1 MYKPIMYYH
10 VDTSNRGDWAI
21 KKSIVEAIQKRLN
34 ISFAFLSVK
43 NDELTEERIL
53 KQLNTDCSALMIA
66 GSGLYTNYP
75 KSSNWYFPCKTELF
89 EKIKV
94 PIMLIGLG
102 CNQNLKGGI
111 LNSELKEETKQS
123 IKLINELSVIS
134 TVRDQKTYD
143 ILTGIGVTKHQLMLD
158 PANFLDV
165 KQRPKEKRVAIQIA
179 QHAPILG
186 RFDGTTEL
194 RNYNVETFAKIA
206 ESLISMKYEVVFI
219 AHDALE
225 NSLIV
230 DLQRLVPE
238 IKGLNT
244 DNLDTMLEEYARC
257 EFVVSLKMHSAIM
270 AFASETP
277 TIQVYYDQKSIEYLK
292 MIKCPELGICV
303 FDNYYE
309 QLKDKVDMMLN
320 DYLYYTEKIK
330 KTKQIE
336 QIKFDNCM
344 TEICEIIKNEN

>member
-21 KKSIVEAIQKRLN
+21 KKSIVEAIQKRIN
-34 ISFAFLSVK
+34 IPFAFMSVK
-43 NDELTEERIL
+43 NDELTEQRIL

-123 IKLINELSVIS
+123 IKLINELAVIS

-143 ILTGIGVTKHQLMLD
+143 ILTGIGVTNHRLMLD

-165 KQRPKEKRVAIQIA
+165 KQKPKEKRVAIQIA

-194 RNYNVETFAKIA
+194 RCRNIETFAKLA
-206 ESLISMKYEVVFI
+206 EHLISMKYEVIFI

-225 NSLIV
+225 HSLIV

-238 IKGLNT
+238 IKALNT
-244 DNLDTMLEEYARC
+244 DNLDIMLEEYARC
-257 EFVVSLKMHSAIM
+257 EFTISVKMHSAIM
-270 AFASETP
+270 SFASGTP
-277 TIQVYYDQKSIEYLK
+277 AIQVYYDQKSIEYLK
-292 MIKCPELGICV
+292 MIGLPELGISI
-303 FDNYYE
+303 FDNYYFD
-309 QLKDKVDMMLN
+309 LR
-320 DYLYYTEKIK
+320 EKIQLMIRKHGGYTK
-330 KTKQIE
+330 KIKHLKNKE
-336 QIKFDNCM
+336 QIKFDKLMYN
-344 TEICEIIKNEN
+344 ICNIIKEG